1 MSVELRVLSL
11 NLHKGFSMFNRRF
24 VLHELKRAILDV
36 SADLVFLQEVIGD
49 HQIHSE
55 NIEDWPEAP
64 QYEFLADSIWSDYAY
79 GRNAVYTEG
88 HHGNAILSK
97 WPIKKWQ
104 NIDVS
109 EHSSESRGILHCEIV
124 VDEKSLHC
132 LCVHFGL
139 LEKFRREQ
147 LKKLQKYIQT
157 NIMATDP
164 VIVAGDFNDWRLKA
178 KEGFSDPSGF
188 REVFEELDGRV
199 RKTFPSLLP
208 ILSLDRIYFKNLSP
222 NEVLPIDGK
231 LWSKLSDHRPLAASF
246 SFKVI

>member
-49 HQIHSE
+49 HQTHSE

-64 QYEFLADSIWSDYAY
+64 KYEFLADSIWSDYAY

-109 EHSSESRGILHCEIV
+109 EHLSESRGILHC
-124 VDEKSLHC
+124 
-132 LCVHFGL
+132 
-139 LEKFRREQ
+139 
-147 LKKLQKYIQT
+147 
-157 NIMATDP
+157 
-164 VIVAGDFNDWRLKA
+164 
-178 KEGFSDPSGF
+178 
-188 REVFEELDGRV
+188 
-199 RKTFPSLLP
+199 
-208 ILSLDRIYFKNLSP
+208 
-222 NEVLPIDGK
+222 
-231 LWSKLSDHRPLAASF
+231 
-246 SFKVI
+246 

>member
-1 MSVELRVLSL
+1 
-11 NLHKGFSMFNRRF
+11 
-24 VLHELKRAILDV
+24 
-36 SADLVFLQEVIGD
+36 
-49 HQIHSE
+49 
-55 NIEDWPEAP
+55 
-64 QYEFLADSIWSDYAY
+64 
-79 GRNAVYTEG
+79 
-88 HHGNAILSK
+88 
-97 WPIKKWQ
+97 
-104 NIDVS
+104 
-109 EHSSESRGILHCEIV
+109 